1 MSLPSTREEFFEAM
15 EAAFVK
21 EKPSDDMLF
30 YVVENSLQRE
40 PESRLFVR
48 RWNAQR
54 KDVPRIEAGDGID
67 WEASYYLNV
76 IVHLSYELEF
86 KVYRKDEATGAAP
99 LYTELHTKQVPIFAS
114 PNRIRVDQSDKA
126 SESQLTFPD
135 IYFALHDHHMHD
147 RNNAP
152 LANSNEFVS
161 IRLSAHGHFLGTP
174 LPHVELFRGVAS
186 HTVVLSAYSKVQSA
200 SARADSRRLPFS
212 RRRPPPSGHYLALRG
227 PRGKGRA
234 QMSVATS
241 LDSPTHSDDDA
252 DDANTQAAPAPAP
265 APAPALVA
273 PDTSPSKPAGLMRA
287 LLGSFRR
294 AVAPAETENGDTA
307 ADQQPSVPLYCS
319 LTFVSI
325 PYDAIVGD
333 CTKAWLLARE
343 PDTTAELPV
352 EEAK

>member
-86 KVYRKDEATGAAP
+86 KVYRKEEVSGTTAP

-241 LDSPTHSDDDA
+241 LDAPDQSDDDTDEPSSTHVA
-252 DDANTQAAPAPAP
+252 PASAPAAP
-265 APAPALVA
+265 
-273 PDTSPSKPAGLMRA
+273 DSPSKPAGLMRT

-294 AVAPAETENGDTA
+294 AASAAVAPAEQTENGDAA
-307 ADQQPSVPLYCS
+307 ADQPSVPLYCS

-343 PDTTAELPV
+343 PDTAELPV

>member
-1 MSLPSTREEFFEAM
+1 MSAMPQGREEFFAAM
-15 EAAFVK
+15 EAAFVQ

-30 YVVENSLQRE
+30 YVVESHLQRE
-40 PESRLFVR
+40 PEARLFVR

-54 KDVPRIEAGDGID
+54 KEVPRIEAGDGID

-76 IVHLSYELEF
+76 IVHLTYELEF
-86 KVYRKDEATGAAP
+86 KIYRKDEATAAGSHAP
-99 LYTELHTKQVPIFAS
+99 VYTELHAKQIPIFAS
-114 PNRIRVDQSDKA
+114 PNRIRVDQGDKA
-126 SESQLTFPD
+126 AESQLTFPD
-135 IYFALHDHHMHD
+135 IYFSLLDHHMHD

-152 LANSNEFVS
+152 LAHHNEFVS
-161 IRLSAHGHFLGTP
+161 IRLTAHGRFLGTL
-174 LPHVELFRGVAS
+174 LPAIELFRGVAS
-186 HTVVLSAYSKVQSA
+186 HDVVYHAYSKVHSA

-212 RRRPPPSGHYLALRG
+212 RRRPPATGHYLALRG

-241 LDSPTHSDDDA
+241 LDDDHHPDSDDDA
-252 DDANTQAAPAPAP
+252 ADATPPP
-265 APAPALVA
+265 VA
-273 PDTSPSKPAGLMRA
+273 DSPTKPAGLMRA

-294 AVAPAETENGDTA
+294 AVAPAPPDAESAGADTPTA
-307 ADQQPSVPLYCS
+307 PSVPLYCS
-319 LTFVSI
+319 LTYVSI

-352 EEAK
+352 EEAQ